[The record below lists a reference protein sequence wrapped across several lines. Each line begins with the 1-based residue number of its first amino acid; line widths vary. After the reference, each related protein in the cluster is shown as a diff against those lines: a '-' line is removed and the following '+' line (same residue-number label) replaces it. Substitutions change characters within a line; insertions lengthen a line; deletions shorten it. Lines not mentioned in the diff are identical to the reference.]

1 MNYEQSLL
9 QLIDNN
15 GGKTTA
21 FDVAKAG
28 IPHAYLSKLVQENV
42 LERPVRGVYFKS
54 TLFDDPMWS
63 LQARCPKIIY
73 SHETA
78 LFLHNLSDRTPLA
91 LSLTVSQNYN
101 ASLLREYGCKVYSI
115 MPNRFELGQVTMT
128 TPMGNPIHVYDLE
141 RSICD
146 IFRNKN
152 RMDIQIVVQ
161 AIQRYVKRK
170 DADVT
175 KLNQYAKQLHVEKP
189 INQALEVLL

>member
-9 QLIDNN
+9 QLIDHN

-21 FDVAKAG
+21 CDVAKAG

-42 LERPVRGVYFKS
+42 LERPVRGIYFKS

-63 LQARCPKIIY
+63 LQARYPKIIY

-78 LFLHNLSDRTPLA
+78 LFLHSLSDRTPLV
-91 LSLTVSQNYN
+91 LSVTVTQNYN
-101 ASLLREYGCKVYSI
+101 ASLLREHGCKVYSI
-115 MPNRFELGQVTMT
+115 MPNRFELGQITMT
-128 TPMGNPIHVYDLE
+128 TPMGNSIRVYDLE

-146 IFRNKN
+146 IYRNKS

-170 DADVT
+170 DANFT
-175 KLNQYAKQLHVEKP
+175 KLYQYAKQLRVEKL
-189 INQALEVLL
+189 ISQALEVLL